1 MNYIKTT
8 IAKADYKKVQPFG
21 KKYLCEFIIA
31 ENDDTVMVVQAT
43 VDKKPTNA
51 EYEQMMAGVEAHYL
65 PLEKQAKIDCIDA
78 YDKSDAVNSF
88 ALMGTPM
95 WLPLEERKNM
105 RQSLIALKAQGI
117 EVFTYWVGTTPIT
130 MPVEQ
135 FEAIMNAVEVYALQ
149 CFNVTAQHKAKVMAL
164 EALADVGAYDYTI
177 GYPEKLSF

>member
-51 EYEQMMAGVEAHYL
+51 EYEQMKAGVEAHYL

-105 RQSLIALKAQGI
+105 RQSLIALKAEGI
-117 EVFTYWVGTTPIT
+117 ETFTYWLGLTPIT
-130 MPVEQ
+130 MPVAQ
-135 FEAIMNAVEVYALQ
+135 FETIMDKVEIYALQ
-149 CFNVTAQHKAKVMAL
+149 CFNVTAQHKANIM
-164 EALADVGAYDYTI
+164 EMETIADVQAYDFTT
-177 GYPEKLSF
+177 GYPDKLEF